1 LCYLIQVPGAVY
13 TELAAVAAGQYGFI
27 TQEEATRLGF
37 KRMTLVRMAERGQL
51 ERRSHGVYRV
61 PLIPESAL
69 DAYMEATLWPR
80 GAPGVLSHET
90 ALALYELSDVDPD
103 KIHITVPKH
112 HRIRRAIPAE
122 YRIHHEDLAPGDIA
136 SHEGIATVPPAVAIR
151 QCHTA
156 HLGPALLAQAVDQ
169 GERNGRLTRRQ
180 ADELRREI
188 GVPAGTGVRR

>member
-1 LCYLIQVPGAVY
+1 MPGAVY
-13 TELAAVAAGQYGFI
+13 AELAALVTGQYGFI
-27 TQEEATRLGF
+27 TQEEAIQRGF

-51 ERRSHGVYRV
+51 ERRSQGVYRV
-61 PLIPESAL
+61 PLIPESPL
-69 DAYMEATLWPR
+69 DTYMEATLWPR
-80 GAPGVLSHET
+80 GVAGVLSHET

-103 KIHITVPKH
+103 KIHVTVPKH
-112 HRIRRAIPAE
+112 HRIRRAIPAA

-151 QCHTA
+151 QCHAT
-156 HLGPALLAQAVDQ
+156 HLAPALLAQAVDQ

-188 GVPAGTGVRR
+188 GVPAGVGVRR